1 MKKNNKDILQLI
13 LKDHEALKDSIAVLL
28 SEKSLPSEKK
38 NQLQRFLYNLNV
50 HSKSEEASLYDS
62 LINLSKIR
70 PNILESYEEH
80 NLADHLVFEIQMRSS
95 FDSWDDELEAKV
107 KILVE
112 IIANHLEEEE
122 NILFPEV
129 KSYLT
134 QLELENLGV
143 VYQQKRKEQR
153 QKFDSVSWAVQNNI
167 KGTVFKVS
175 SFVSHKL
182 SDSR

>member
-13 LKDHEALKDSIAVLL
+13 ITDHYTLKESIKVLL
-28 SEKSLPSEKK
+28 SEKSLLSDKK
-38 NQLQRFLYNLNV
+38 NQLQRFLFNLNV
-50 HSKSEEASLYDS
+50 HTKSEEASLYDS
-62 LINLSKIR
+62 LVNLSKIR

-80 NLADHLVFEIQMRSS
+80 NLADHLVFELQMKYSQ
-95 FDSWDDELEAKV
+95 DTWNDELEAKV
-107 KILVE
+107 KVLAE